1 MQAMAMDA
9 SVSGQQTERILL
21 ARIADLL
28 SGVPGAA
35 TPGSPS
41 SSSGAGGIT
50 GNIGG
55 FTNLVKRLLAT
66 TANSAYAAGNS
77 IGGLITFANA
87 VRTPGTGII
96 ESVHLFDLNHNG
108 VALDLLILDQVPS
121 VTPVDHATW
130 LVTNTDVQKI
140 VARIAIGSSDWVT
153 YNNIGFVTER
163 GIGIA
168 VKATASAGTNLYGV
182 LLCNGS
188 TPTFTGITNV
198 GVDLGILQD

>member
-9 SVSGQQTERILL
+9 SVAGQQTERILL

-28 SGVPGAA
+28 SGVPSAA
-35 TPGSPS
+35 TPGSPAS
-41 SSSGAGGIT
+41 TAGGIT

-55 FTNLVKRLLAT
+55 FTNVIKKLLAT
-66 TANSAYAAGNS
+66 TANSAYSAGNS

-96 ESVHLFDLNHNG
+96 ESVHLWDLDHTA
-108 VALDLLILDQVPS
+108 VAMDLLILDQVPS
-121 VTPVDHATW
+121 VTPVDHSTW

-140 VARIAIGSSDWVT
+140 VGRIAIGSSDWVT
-153 YNNIGFVTER
+153 YNNIGFVTEK
-163 GIGIA
+163 GLGIA
-168 VKATASAGTNLYGV
+168 VKATAAAGTNLYGV
-182 LLCNGS
+182 LLCNAS
-188 TPTFTGITNV
+188 APTFTGVTNV